1 MSRPYPH
8 EREHYRV
15 VYPTAARP
23 WFLVAGVARE
33 VVDLC
38 EMGLRYRA
46 MPDDQPEMGDE
57 IHGLLRVRRGE
68 TAELAGVVV
77 RLVEHQVALRLSRGI
92 PLRIVLDEQRYLR
105 EHHRG
110 SAW

>member
-1 MSRPYPH
+1 MTRPYAH

-23 WFLVAGVARE
+23 WFIVGGVARE

-46 MPDDQPEMGDE
+46 LTGEQPQVGEE
-57 IHGLLRVRRGE
+57 IRGLVRVRRGDAVE
-68 TAELAGVVV
+68 VAGSVV
-77 RLVEHQVALRLSRGI
+77 RLVEQQIALRLSTGI
-92 PLRIVLDEQRYLR
+92 PLRIVLEEQRYLR

>member
-1 MSRPYPH
+1 MSQPHPH

-23 WFLVAGVARE
+23 WFIVASVARE

-38 EMGLRYRA
+38 EMGLRYRTVA
-46 MPDDQPEMGDE
+46 GEQPALGDE
-57 IHGLLRVRRGE
+57 IQGLVRLRRGE
-68 TAELAGVVV
+68 VVEVTGVVV
-77 RLVEHQVALRLSRGI
+77 RLVERQVALRLSRGI
-92 PLRIVLDEQRYLR
+92 PLRIILDEQRYLR

>member
-1 MSRPYPH
+1 MSQPHPH

-15 VYPTAARP
+15 AYPTAARP
-23 WFLVAGVARE
+23 WFIVDGVARD

-46 MPDDQPEMGDE
+46 ADGERRDLGDE
-57 IHGLLRVRRGE
+57 VRGTVRVRRGE
-68 TAELAGVVV
+68 AVEVVGEVV
-77 RLVEHQVALRLSRGI
+77 RLVEREIALRLSRGI
-92 PLRIVLDEQRYLR
+92 PLRVVLEEQRFLR

-110 SAW
+110 LAW

>member
-1 MSRPYPH
+1 MSQPHPH

-15 VYPTAARP
+15 TYPTAARP
-23 WFLVAGVARE
+23 WFIVDGAARD

-46 MPDDQPEMGDE
+46 AVGERRALGDE
-57 IHGLLRVRRGE
+57 VRGTLRVRRGE
-68 TAELAGVVV
+68 AVDVVGRVV
-77 RLVEHQVALRLSRGI
+77 RIIEREIALQLTHGV
-92 PLRIVLDEQRYLR
+92 PLRVVLDEQRYLR

-110 SAW
+110 LAW